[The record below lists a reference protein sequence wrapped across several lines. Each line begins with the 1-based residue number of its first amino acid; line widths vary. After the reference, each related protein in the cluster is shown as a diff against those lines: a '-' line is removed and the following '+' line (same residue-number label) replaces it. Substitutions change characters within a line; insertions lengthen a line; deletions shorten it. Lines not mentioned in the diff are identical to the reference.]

1 MRIKSFSQRLKSEKK
16 VTELFNQCCS
26 LSEVGDTQ
34 RSDATEYF
42 AIDMS
47 SQLGHSRVIDCIRRK
62 ETAVASNGIQLQL
75 DVLKKVVFHSYSWK
89 LMKIEGWLIETYYT
103 YTVTKDGIYS

>member
-1 MRIKSFSQRLKSEKK
+1 MRIKSLSQRLLEKERESEIREK

-42 AIDMS
+42 GIERS

-62 ETAVASNGIQLQL
+62 ETAAEFRWKQL
-75 DVLKKVVFHSYSWK
+75 DALKRQYFTPRVGS
-89 LMKIEGWLIETYYT
+89 L
-103 YTVTKDGIYS
+103 